1 MATLSPEVDRLLSA
15 VAAPLPLTQA
25 KLEPQ
30 VDAASLLA
38 QPASKLFPN
47 ARHPEAALAGLL
59 LRLGHWDTAHDI
71 AQDIS
76 TAEGSY
82 WHGIVHRIEP
92 DSGNSGYWFRRVGTH
107 PVFAEL
113 LQHAADILKNGG
125 APHWRLKSAWDP
137 FLFIG
142 WCDEARQKGGDA
154 EAAAAAI
161 QMAEWQLLFDYCA
174 GNS

>member
-1 MATLSPEVDRLLSA
+1 MELDRLLSA
-15 VAAPLPLTQA
+15 AEPLPLTQA
-25 KLEPQ
+25 KLNPLAN
-30 VDAASLLA
+30 AASLLS

-47 ARHPEAALAGLL
+47 ARHPQAALAGLL
-59 LRLGHWDTAHDI
+59 LRLGHWEQAHTV

-107 PVFAEL
+107 PIFPEL
-113 LQHAADILKNGG
+113 LQRAADILKDR
-125 APHWRLKSAWDP
+125 APQHWRLKNAWDP
-137 FLFIG
+137 FLFIE
-142 WCDEARQKGGDA
+142 WCDEARKAGGDA
-154 EAAAAAI
+154 EAAAVAI

-174 GNS
+174 SLS